1 MTFVYYITLANIYS
15 TMIFQTTILKCKS
28 KPVLYL
34 SRLKKKIKI
43 LIILWSRVI
52 SIRKKVIISVDIEFD
67 LIFNNLIT
75 F

>member
-1 MTFVYYITLANIYS
+1 MSFVYYITLANIYS
-15 TMIFQTTILKCKS
+15 TMIFQMTFLKCKS

-34 SRLKKKIKI
+34 SPLKKTIKI